1 MYPQT
6 DRKHDALLI
15 LLLHCP
21 CICLYLLLKY
31 LYIKAVYGKPLRFP
45 YYCYVRNGAAC
56 SAAGSHC
63 SMGLRRTAYRHECL
77 YRAGAPLFKF
87 YTEVRNENW
96 KPAKATASCRIQLL
110 SLSRRLILLER
121 KGCVILFRVSA

>member
-45 YYCYVRNGAAC
+45 YHCFVRNGAAN
-56 SAAGSHC
+56 SAAGSHY
-63 SMGLRRTAYRHECL
+63 SMGLRRTVYRHKCRTAPEPLCL
-77 YRAGAPLFKF
+77 SYG
-87 YTEVRNENW
+87 V
-96 KPAKATASCRIQLL
+96 I
-110 SLSRRLILLER
+110 RRPR
-121 KGCVILFRVSA
+121 SGSGYHGKTKR